1 MIFGIGIDLIEIERI
16 KAELEKHRDRFCKM
30 VFTVKEIEYCRRNK
44 NLNIQAQCFAGR
56 FAAKEAF
63 FKAIGTGLRDGL
75 GWKDV
80 EVLNDKLG
88 KPDLIIKNKSFKI
101 MEENKISNIH
111 LSVSHSRH
119 YATAVVVLEKQNE
132 KGEQLDKALSTI
144 PFFKG

>member
-1 MIFGIGIDLIEIERI
+1 MIFGIGIDLIEIDRI
-16 KAELEKHRDRFCKM
+16 KAELEKHEDKFCKM

-80 EVLNDKLG
+80 EVMKDKLG
-88 KPDLIIKNKSFKI
+88 KPIIALKNKSLRLIKD
-101 MEENKISNIH
+101 EKISNIQ
-111 LSVSHSRH
+111 LSISHSKH
-119 YATAVVVLEKQNE
+119 YATAVVVLEK
-132 KGEQLDKALSTI
+132 
-144 PFFKG
+144 